1 MERLRLLVEKL
12 QDALH
17 QIDTLTR
24 RNKALEEQ
32 LQLAA
37 AGREVGR
44 RDMVLGHL
52 KGGEC
57 LALGDPII

>member
-1 MERLRLLVEKL
+1 VEKL